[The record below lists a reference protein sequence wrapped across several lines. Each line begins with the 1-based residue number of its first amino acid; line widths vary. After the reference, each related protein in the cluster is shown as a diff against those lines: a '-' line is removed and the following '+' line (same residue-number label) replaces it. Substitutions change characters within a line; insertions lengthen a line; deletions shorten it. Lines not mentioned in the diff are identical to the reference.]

1 MLFTKRS
8 IVLTLCVAL
17 ICLCVPSNVVARG
30 SVTQHYLTLSAGGGM
45 AQNLSAAKI
54 ANANPGADAQV
65 AFSYE
70 IGKRGFFFN
79 FGIGAD
85 YLFTRSSIDGF
96 TEQTPRVDKDGRQ
109 ILYNM
114 VFSDYMEKQHTLL
127 ASVPV
132 QFGYRFHRYAYFA
145 VGAKVQMPLITQYSV
160 TTKMYT
166 EGVYPNL
173 IDVVSKNVP
182 SYGYYPEEKY
192 TYSSKYDA
200 PTLYVTP
207 MAEVGG
213 FLRLARGI
221 TCRVGLF
228 VEYAIPVVG
237 SHKTDILVDYSDV
250 DLNPQT
256 QNRSNMADNIRF
268 RSMLNAQYNATMT
281 EHAGEKLMKGLAENI
296 TFGVRATFRFNVTQ
310 SPSICL
316 CVTDN

>member
-17 ICLCVPSNVVARG
+17 ICVCAPSNVMARG

-54 ANANPGADAQV
+54 AKANPGADAQV

-85 YLFTRSSIDGF
+85 YLFTRTSIDGF

-145 VGAKVQMPLITQYSV
+145 VGAKVQMPLITQYDGTFFD
-160 TTKMYT
+160 TTS
-166 EGVYPNL
+166 
-173 IDVVSKNVP
+173 I
-182 SYGYYPEEKY
+182 
-192 TYSSKYDA
+192 
-200 PTLYVTP
+200 
-207 MAEVGG
+207 
-213 FLRLARGI
+213 RLG
-221 TCRVGLF
+221 
-228 VEYAIPVVG
+228 
-237 SHKTDILVDYSDV
+237 
-250 DLNPQT
+250 
-256 QNRSNMADNIRF
+256 
-268 RSMLNAQYNATMT
+268 
-281 EHAGEKLMKGLAENI
+281 
-296 TFGVRATFRFNVTQ
+296 
-310 SPSICL
+310 
-316 CVTDN
+316 